1 MDILLIAVIINTI
14 LCVLGIVP
22 SFMIQMGTVMGGAS
36 VGASELGSWIAI
48 AGMIFPAMP
57 IISIVGSWIAYL
69 LGISWLAIVFVA
81 LPWVYLLGMVVSIAL
96 LFSGKKES

>member
-1 MDILLIAVIINTI
+1 
-14 LCVLGIVP
+14 
-22 SFMIQMGTVMGGAS
+22 
-36 VGASELGSWIAI
+36 
-48 AGMIFPAMP
+48 MIFPAMP